1 MSDSHTHYTHY
12 RTCNLCEAMCG
23 LEIKVEGQHILSIK
37 GDKDDPF
44 SRGHICPKAT
54 ALEDIYHDPDRL
66 KFPVRRTAVGWQRI
80 SWDEAFDEVVQNIQR
95 IQAEHGR
102 NAIGVYLGNPNV
114 HNLGLILYNAPF
126 IRSLKTKNRFS
137 ATSVDQLPSQYAAY
151 LMFGHQLLFPV
162 PDVDRT
168 LYFLMLGANPLASNG
183 SLMTAAGIE
192 NRLKALQKRGGKLVV
207 IDPRRTET
215 AVLANE
221 HHFIKPGTDALFLL
235 ALIHTLHAEGLVK
248 PGRLAEF
255 TDGLE
260 TIEQLATDFTPED
273 VAGYTGIAAH
283 ETRRIARELAA
294 AESGV
299 VYGRIGV
306 STQKFG
312 GLCQWL
318 INVLNVLTGNLD
330 APGGAMFTRPAVD
343 VVGLTTLTGQTG
355 SVGRAHSRVR
365 GLPAVGGEFPAAAM
379 AEEILTPG
387 DGQIRGM
394 ITVAGNPVLSTPNG
408 AQLDQALAQLDFMVA
423 IDIYIN
429 ETTRHANIILPTTT
443 GLETEHYDLVFHLL
457 AVRNTAKYSPALFE
471 PEAGMLHD
479 WQVLGELRQRLEGG
493 GKINRKT
500 LPGKIEFQKR
510 LPPHKLIDLALRF
523 GPYGA
528 RPLHGTP
535 TGHNLTLAKLKR
547 APHGIDLGPLE
558 PILQERLLTPNR
570 RIVLAPEPLVADLVR
585 LKETYA
591 IGSGR
596 SSDRAISGSVG
607 KQPFG
612 TERRPEQDQ
621 LVLIGRRDLR
631 TNNSWMHNAPRLV
644 KGKERCT
651 LLMHPADAAARQ
663 LIPGQVVTVVSRVGQ
678 VMLPL
683 EVTEAVMPG
692 VVSMPHGWGHGR
704 EAIQLAVAQAHP
716 GVSINDL
723 TDECELD
730 ALTGNAAFSGTA
742 VRVAA
747 ADGSG

>member
-1 MSDSHTHYTHY
+1 MSESHTHYTHY

-66 KFPVRRTAVGWQRI
+66 KFPVRRTAVGWERI

-95 IQAEHGR
+95 IQAAHGR

-260 TIEQLATDFTPED
+260 TIEQLAADFAPED

-283 ETRRIARELAA
+283 ETRRMARELAA

-408 AQLDQALAQLDFMVA
+408 AQLDEALAQLDFMVA

-457 AVRNTAKYSPALFE
+457 AVRNTAKFSPALFE

-570 RIVLAPEPLVADLVR
+570 RIVLAPEPLVADVAR
-585 LKETYA
+585 LQETFT

-596 SSDRAISGSVG
+596 SV
-607 KQPFG
+607 
-612 TERRPEQDQ
+612 TEPGE

-644 KGKERCT
+644 RGKERCT

>member
-1 MSDSHTHYTHY
+1 MSESHTHY

-23 LEIKVEGQHILSIK
+23 LEIKVDGQHILSIK

-66 KFPVRRTAVGWQRI
+66 KYPVRRTATGWERI
-80 SWDEAFDEVVQNIQR
+80 SWDEAFDEVVGNIQR
-95 IQAEHGR
+95 IQGAHGR

-168 LYFLMLGANPLASNG
+168 HYFLMLGANPLASNG

-221 HHFIKPGTDALFLL
+221 HHFIRPGTDALFLL
-235 ALIHTLHAEGLVK
+235 ALIHTLVVEGLVK

-260 TIEQLATDFTPED
+260 TVEQLAADFTPED
-273 VAGYTGIAAH
+273 VAGYTGIAA
-283 ETRRIARELAA
+283 EEMRRMARELAA

-387 DGQIRGM
+387 EGQIRGM

-408 AQLDQALAQLDFMVA
+408 GQLDEALAQLDFMVA

-471 PEAGMLHD
+471 PEEGMLHD
-479 WQVLGELRQRLEGG
+479 WQVLGELRRRLEGG
-493 GKINRKT
+493 GPINRKT

-528 RPLHGTP
+528 RPLNGKP

-558 PILQERLLTPNR
+558 PILRERLLTPNR
-570 RIVLAPEPLVADLVR
+570 RIVLAPEPLVADVAR
-585 LKETYA
+585 LKETYPTR
-591 IGSGR
+591 SGR
-596 SSDRAISGSVG
+596 SVTEPGVARSEDRPHS
-607 KQPFG
+607 
-612 TERRPEQDQ
+612 ERE

-663 LIPGQVVTVVSRVGQ
+663 LAPGQVVAVVSRVGQ
-678 VMLPL
+678 VRLPL

-704 EAIQLAVAQAHP
+704 EAIQLSVAQAHP

-730 ALTGNAAFSGTA
+730 VLTGNAAFSGTA
-742 VRVAA
+742 VVVTPC
-747 ADGSG
+747 